1 MIGSKRNTWRLL
13 LIPLSWLYGVLV
25 WVRNYLYDQEV
36 LVSKSFRIP
45 IISVGNISVGGT
57 GKTPHV
63 EYLLELL
70 MKDLRVATL
79 SRGYK
84 RKTRDYRVAGSAST
98 AAEIGDEPMQIKQKF
113 PEAVVAVDRKRVNGV
128 RMLLKQDP
136 ALDVILLDDAFQHR
150 SLKSGFSVLLIPY
163 GHPNDDDHLLPAG
176 NLREPARNRNRA
188 NIILITRSPERM
200 KPIERREIVNKIDL
214 SIGQHL
220 YFTTITYGKL
230 VPVYNKAAK
239 RDTEW
244 FRNNAG
250 GVLIVTGIAH
260 PRPIRQYA
268 RGINTNLQE
277 IIFPDHH
284 RYSNKD
290 MDRISN
296 TYHNLK
302 DKWKEVLI
310 LTTEKDAMRFREHH
324 VSDEISDAMRSVR
337 IHVKFLNEDQVN
349 FDQQI
354 RNYVSSNKRS
364 SILHQD
370 TD

>member
-1 MIGSKRNTWRLL
+1 MIGSNRYTWRLL

-25 WVRNYLYDQEV
+25 WVRNYLFDQGV
-36 LVSKSFRIP
+36 LISKSFRIP

-70 MKDLRVATL
+70 SGDLRVATL

-84 RKTRDYRVAGSAST
+84 RKTRDYRIAGINSNAT
-98 AAEIGDEPMQIKQKF
+98 EIGDEPLQIKKRF
-113 PEAVVAVDRKRVNGV
+113 PETVVAVDRKRVNGV
-128 RMLLKQDP
+128 RMLLKHEP
-136 ALDVILLDDAFQHR
+136 AVDVILLDDAYQHR
-150 SLKSGFSVLLIPY
+150 SLKPGFSVLLIPY
-163 GHPNDDDHLLPAG
+163 DHPNDKDHLLPAG

-200 KPIERREIVNKIDL
+200 KPIERREIVNNMNL

-220 YFTTITYGKL
+220 YFTSISYGEL
-230 VPVYNKAAK
+230 VPVYEKASQ

-244 FRNNAG
+244 FRKNAG
-250 GVLIVTGIAH
+250 GVLIVTGIAF

-268 RGINTNLQE
+268 RRISTNLKE
-277 IIFPDHH
+277 ISFPDHH
-284 RYSNKD
+284 TFSTKD
-290 MDRISN
+290 MDRISS
-296 TYHNLK
+296 TYHSLK
-302 DKWKEVLI
+302 DEWNELLI

-324 VSDEISDAMRSVR
+324 VSDEIRDAMRSVR
-337 IHVKFLNEDQVN
+337 IHVKFLNEDQAN

-364 SILHQD
+364 SILYQD
-370 TD
+370 KD